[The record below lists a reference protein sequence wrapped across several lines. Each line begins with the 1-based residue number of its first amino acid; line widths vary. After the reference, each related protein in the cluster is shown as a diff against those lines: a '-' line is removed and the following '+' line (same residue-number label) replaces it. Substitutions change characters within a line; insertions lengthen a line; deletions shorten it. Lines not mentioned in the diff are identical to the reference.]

1 MDETLPPT
9 YEIAAADSAPT
20 YWESTVF
27 GTNSI
32 ADSDTAWSP
41 DGSFVGDVDEMIIGT
56 MTIGTIFAFVWN
68 MVISGTFQFIGF
80 VLTFLLHTTHA
91 AKLGSRAGLGV
102 SLIQYGL
109 ELLRNID
116 LAMKEALKKKQAAS
130 KSHSSDTISLP
141 TQNALSHSKLICCL
155 IVLFGLILLL
165 HSLLTYIYMYKK
177 SHSLVKQA
185 RRQEREQAL
194 QALPTENQ
202 PTSEQDNPLPR
213 TIVEHLRD
221 MDPLG
226 SVRRAYDRWR
236 EAMMRD
242 LNAFGPSD
250 VEAMNET
257 IPRPYLM
264 GNRGMLLFSLND
276 ALASRDLERPY
287 SHPVTVTELQ
297 NSPFQGLPEESP
309 THRWQD
315 VRFV

>member
-1 MDETLPPT
+1 
-9 YEIAAADSAPT
+9 
-20 YWESTVF
+20 
-27 GTNSI
+27 
-32 ADSDTAWSP
+32 
-41 DGSFVGDVDEMIIGT
+41 
-56 MTIGTIFAFVWN
+56 
-68 MVISGTFQFIGF
+68 
-80 VLTFLLHTTHA
+80 
-91 AKLGSRAGLGV
+91 
-102 SLIQYGL
+102 
-109 ELLRNID
+109 
-116 LAMKEALKKKQAAS
+116 
-130 KSHSSDTISLP
+130 
-141 TQNALSHSKLICCL
+141 
-155 IVLFGLILLL
+155 
-165 HSLLTYIYMYKK
+165 MYKK

-276 ALASRDLERPY
+276 ALASRDLEHPY

-297 NSPFQGLPEESP
+297 NSPFQGLPEEPP